1 MHKIL
6 DATFITTHPDHI
18 YFHLNRSFYIPNPCD
33 ESFEY
38 LDNSKTK
45 PEKDLFF
52 AMSHG
57 VHRGVF
63 KEGKL
68 YDGVYTEWN
77 EKGII
82 TLQGD
87 YKEWGK
93 EGIWRG
99 YDDYGYKIFEELY
112 QNGELIE
119 TKLF

>member
-1 MHKIL
+1 MILKNQYRQGKLNGIWESYRSDGTKYWEGNYKIGL
-6 DATFITTHPDHI
+6 EDGSWTC
-18 YFHLNRSFYIPNPCD
+18 L
-33 ESFEY
+33 
-38 LDNSKTK
+38 
-45 PEKDLFF
+45 
-52 AMSHG
+52 HG
-57 VHRGVF
+57 NGQKKSEGVF

-112 QNGELIE
+112 QNGELIK